1 MVGEQRPVHV
11 LLRLAAT
18 LASAALYGCSF
29 PLVGV
34 RGFAWAALVPFLVAV
49 RRSGA
54 TAAVA
59 LAAVWTVAGTYAVAD
74 WLPASVSIYYQQPL
88 RVGIALFLG
97 VAAGVFPYLLAFVL
111 GYRRIARTPT
121 PFVPLVAG
129 ATWAAIE
136 WGRATLVI
144 GDPWGTFGYS
154 QSGIGPVVQIADV
167 TGVYGLSF
175 VLVMV
180 NAALAEVWLTRR
192 DEAHR
197 PGALRGLAVAGG
209 VLVLVLTYGQLR
221 LAAAPAGPG
230 DAPTRVA
237 IIQGNLDMGS
247 QWRQEFYGSNLDI
260 YLGLTRAALERERP
274 TLVVWPESA
283 MTFFLDQEP
292 AYRAALRGVLEPYD
306 AALIAGA
313 PRFRGRPEAAAYYNS
328 AFLISPG
335 GDIVASYDKQ
345 RLLPFAEYF
354 PIPAL
359 DFLRRRFARVRQF
372 TPGESKALL
381 PTAAG
386 PAGVVICN
394 EAVFPDLP
402 GERVRAGA
410 AYLVNP
416 ANDTWVDDPRFSSE
430 LFDMVSLRAVEQRRY
445 LVRASTSGFSAI
457 VDPWGRTTAVTK
469 PFTRGWVVGSIEGRD
484 GVTIYGRFGDLFV
497 GVALAATLI
506 GHAALAARR
515 PRVQPEAASCA

>member
-1 MVGEQRPVHV
+1 VHV

-18 LASAALYGCSF
+18 LASAALYGWSF
-29 PLVGV
+29 PLVGI
-34 RGFAWAALVPFLVAV
+34 RGLAWIALAPFLVAV
-49 RRSGA
+49 RRAG
-54 TAAVA
+54 TAGAVA
-59 LAAVWTVAGTYAVAD
+59 LSAAWTVAGTYAVAD
-74 WLPASVSIYYQQPL
+74 WLPRSVSIYYQQPL
-88 RVGIALFLG
+88 RIGAALFFG
-97 VAAGVFPYLLAFVL
+97 VAAGVFPYVLAFVL
-111 GYRRIARTPT
+111 GYRHVARTPT
-121 PFVPLVAG
+121 RCVPLVAG
-129 ATWAAIE
+129 AAWAAIE

-154 QSGIGPVVQIADV
+154 QSGVGTVMQVADV
-167 TGVYGLSF
+167 AGVYGLSF
-175 VLVMV
+175 LLVTM

-192 DEAHR
+192 DESYR
-197 PGALRGLAVAGG
+197 SEALRGLSVAAAVLAVA
-209 VLVLVLTYGQLR
+209 LAYGRLR
-221 LAAAPAGPG
+221 LAAAPAEPPS
-230 DAPTRVA
+230 ASTRVA

-247 QWRQEFYGSNLDI
+247 QWHQEFYGRNLDI
-260 YLGLTRAALERERP
+260 YLALTLEALRQKRP
-274 TLVVWPESA
+274 ALVVWPESA

-292 AYRAALRGVLEPYD
+292 DYRAALRGTLGPYG

-313 PRFRGRPEAAAYYNS
+313 PRFSGPPEAPAYYNT
-328 AFLISPG
+328 AFLISPTG
-335 GDIVASYDKQ
+335 EVVASYDKQ

-386 PAGVVICN
+386 PAGIVICN

-410 AYLVNP
+410 TYLVNP
-416 ANDTWVDDPRFSSE
+416 ANDTWVNDPRFSAE

-457 VDPWGRTTAVTK
+457 VDPWGRTTAVTA
-469 PFTRGWVVGSIEGRD
+469 PFTRGWVVGSIEGLD
-484 GVTIYGRFGDLFV
+484 GITLYGRFGDLFV
-497 GVALAATLI
+497 LVALASALL
-506 GHAALAARR
+506 GHAALVTRR
-515 PRVQPEAASCA
+515 SRVRSEATSCA